1 MLKFII
7 LGGIYKKYL
16 NSLKWTMGNECFPIK
31 ALTSYACCIDK
42 TKKKDCS
49 DINLKDHSITSMIFR
64 RIRREKIDWKSVVL
78 IFIVL
83 DKIMNKFLWLKIV
96 LIMYINI
103 KGDECKNHVIVN
115 CILPL
120 LTLWQCIFALV
131 WAAFIEKFK
140 KNSKHVCYHSCQVYL
155 SKIKTLQEQRKTIF
169 L

>member
-1 MLKFII
+1 MKKWSQQKIHIFYCKNCIRLIWLMLKFII

-49 DINLKDHSITSMIFR
+49 D
-64 RIRREKIDWKSVVL
+64 
-78 IFIVL
+78 
-83 DKIMNKFLWLKIV
+83 IMNKFLWLKIV

-155 SKIKTLQEQRKTIF
+155 SKIKTLQEQRKTI
-169 L
+169 